1 MSYKRVKCRKSL
13 IVLVR
18 MAARGGSRAA
28 RVSLPAT
35 FTLWSRSRPLRRSV
49 FAAGA
54 LPAMLSA
61 AMPAMGATQSVQI
74 SVNAT
79 IPALAEIAVA
89 PAEFNETA
97 LEGSEDARTTAS
109 LDLNLANGT
118 PAMIELDEGRHP
130 GSGSNEAA
138 PVRRMSGPG
147 GYVPYQIF
155 QDSGYTQIWGSTG
168 SALHFVGTGTR
179 KTVQLYIR
187 IVPGTSAMAGR
198 YSDSIRIGITY

>member
-1 MSYKRVKCRKSL
+1 MNCISGKREKGCAMRAL
-13 IVLVR
+13 LVCISAPTGAL
-18 MAARGGSRAA
+18 AAGLR
-28 RVSLPAT
+28 LPAT
-35 FTLWSRSRPLRRSV
+35 STLWCFSRGLGRSIL
-49 FAAGA
+49 AAGA
-54 LPAMLSA
+54 LSA
-61 AMPAMGATQSVQI
+61 AMPAMAATQSVQI

-79 IPALAEIAVA
+79 VATLSEIAVV

-97 LEGSEDARTTAS
+97 LEASEDARTTAS
-109 LDLNLANGT
+109 LYLNLANGT
-118 PAMIELDEGRHP
+118 PAVIELDEGRHP

-187 IVPGTSAMAGR
+187 IVPGTAAMAGR